1 MAIDLGVGS
10 AGRVGMVV
18 GIGANA
24 GGAVGNGIGVVAIV
38 GEGAGFKG
46 VRVGTGVVVGSGA
59 DDSAAVGRGV
69 GVGVTVGEGSGLNVG
84 VAIGAEVD
92 AGAGLSVAVGSRS
105 SQATPTVTAIDRI
118 PATTIARGG
127 GVMERTTMRPG
138 GYQTRK
144 SEETEYLCWNYFG
157 RRYPGRGRTAPTFL
171 PASLGNAPL
180 CHRLTDNKMD
190 ILSD

>member
-1 MAIDLGVGS
+1 M
-10 AGRVGMVV
+10 V

-24 GGAVGNGIGVVAIV
+24 GGAVANGIGVVAIV

-46 VRVGTGVVVGSGA
+46 VRVGIGVVVGSGV
-59 DDSAAVGRGV
+59 DDSAVVGRGV
-69 GVGVTVGEGSGLNVG
+69 GAEVTVG
-84 VAIGAEVD
+84 AEAD
-92 AGAGLSVAVGSRS
+92 AGAGLSVAAGSRS
-105 SQATPTVTAIDRI
+105 SHATPTVTAIDRI